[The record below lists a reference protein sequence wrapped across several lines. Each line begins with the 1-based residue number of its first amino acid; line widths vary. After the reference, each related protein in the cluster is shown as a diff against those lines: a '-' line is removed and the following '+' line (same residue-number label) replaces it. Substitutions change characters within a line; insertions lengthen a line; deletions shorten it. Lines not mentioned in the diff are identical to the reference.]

1 MSNVLNNL
9 LKLEKNVCHKKT
21 LHLWPGG
28 CKMPCRQLQLSDIEC
43 SQVCGKLE
51 GKAGSGL
58 ILGLTLGY
66 VIFGYWPLNHLMGS
80 RIESEK
86 LEDWLMID
94 LHPKLWL
101 SYHKRFEENTTAP
114 WHDWCL
120 NIMSSPE
127 SSQKRA
133 GKNGW
138 WPRHWIA
145 VVPKIVEQHV
155 IAEGSKNESNKLL
168 SKFVAIRLETCRLLV
183 ATWRYQKHPE
193 TSNLEVNFI
202 IFYQPTWT
210 VKSH

>member
-1 MSNVLNNL
+1 MQQCSLKIVHTLEMFFYCCCSTYCRMRNVLNNL

-101 SYHKRFEENTTAP
+101 SYHKRFEEHHGTLT
-114 WHDWCL
+114 WL
-120 NIMSSPE
+120 MSWYHFISWVIR
-127 SSQKRA
+127 KRA
-133 GKNGW
+133 ADWLMTKALNSSGPENCW
-138 WPRHWIA
+138 ATRHSPGIEEW
-145 VVPKIVEQHV
+145 KQ
-155 IAEGSKNESNKLL
+155 
-168 SKFVAIRLETCRLLV
+168 
-183 ATWRYQKHPE
+183 
-193 TSNLEVNFI
+193 
-202 IFYQPTWT
+202 
-210 VKSH
+210 